1 MAIRPGQLAFMP
13 SGSIDLTT
21 RGRGAYTVGP
31 QGQLIPRRIDPVTG
45 KAPGVRR
52 ITPASG
58 IMESTAPTPG
68 FGDVIAQQAAARL
81 QAANRMR
88 AQQAARQQQMPAP
101 TPAAP
106 PTVPTFGQRLGT
118 AFRQPLTSPTGMGI
132 MSAALTGLEAAGPQP
147 VPTSTGQI
155 LARMGAA
162 GLQAYGSAQAAEME
176 RNAAARQAAF
186 DRAAKIAELNIKAK
200 EAEGKAGGMFKG
212 SGLKAGAFNML
223 IDLAPKIEKGTAT
236 VPEMQAYS
244 LAYGE
249 AAAPR
254 TIRSFDDQGNETI
267 ETIPGANMSQFP
279 KPAGYV
285 EPEVTVKPSQ
295 KGIKRSEFA
304 SQLQTMGSMLN
315 RYRNTLMDEEFDRID
330 MGSGASGFPTERM
343 ADAAAQAEALRL
355 KLKELYE
362 LGALVGGDFQ
372 ILDNLLTSPNSL
384 KAAKA
389 GKTTLLR
396 QLDQLEREVQGKLKE
411 KELEG
416 ISGLYLNPIE
426 IQTRDDWDEVPVG
439 AFALRPDGTIVY
451 KER

>member
-13 SGSIDLTT
+13 PEMARRLFAQ
-21 RGRGAYTVGP
+21 GA
-31 QGQLIPRRIDPVTG
+31 R
-45 KAPGVRR
+45 
-52 ITPASG
+52 
-58 IMESTAPTPG
+58 
-68 FGDVIAQQAAARL
+68 
-81 QAANRMR
+81 
-88 AQQAARQQQMPAP
+88 
-101 TPAAP
+101 PAAP
-106 PTVPTFGQRLGT
+106 TSQVQRRTYPTYGPGPRAGQPKPPYMDAAQLAAAAAQARTPTRLPMPMEQAAMRAAQMGPGARPTGRQAPAPSIGQRLGT

-132 MSAALTGLEAAGPQP
+132 MSAALTGLEQAGPQP

-162 GLQAYGSAQAAEME
+162 GLQTYGSAQAAEME

-212 SGLKAGAFNML
+212 TGFKAGAFNML
-223 IDLAPKIEKGTAT
+223 IDLAPKVEAGTAT

-254 TIRSFDDQGNETI
+254 TIRSYDDQGNETI

-279 KPAGYV
+279 KPKGYV
-285 EPEVTVKPSQ
+285 EPEVTTKPSAEAV
-295 KGIKRSEFA
+295 KTSKFA
-304 SQLQTMGSMLN
+304 SELRTMGSRLN
-315 RYRNTLMDEEFDRID
+315 QYRNILMADTFDRVD
-330 MGSGASGFPTERM
+330 MASGASGFPTDEM
-343 ADAAAQAEALRL
+343 AQASSVAEALRL
-355 KLKELYE
+355 DLKNLYE

-372 ILDNLLTSPNSL
+372 ILDNLLTAPNTA

-389 GKTTLLR
+389 GKTSLLL
-396 QLDQLEREVQGKLKE
+396 QLDQLERTIQDKLKE
-411 KELEG
+411 KEEPG
-416 ISGLYLNPIE
+416 IPGLYLNPIE
-426 IQTRDDWDEVPVG
+426 ITTRDEWDEVPIG
-439 AFALRPDGTIVY
+439 GYAILPNGEIVY